1 MLYET
6 IIPATGHSFTKRNF
20 IFKYF
25 PTQWH
30 YHKEFE
36 LTLITN
42 GWGKRFVGDGV
53 DDFKVGD
60 IVLFGENLPH
70 FHMCDKTYYENNDL
84 YCSSEVI
91 QFTRDIFPADMNKNA
106 RVFTHFQSI
115 ANKQAGNLISK
126 QKNHRRSYG
135 NISPIGKPP
144 RYQHA
149 DQTLSNIGSLRK

>member
-53 DDFKVGD
+53 DDF
-60 IVLFGENLPH
+60 
-70 FHMCDKTYYENNDL
+70 
-84 YCSSEVI
+84 CSEKIYHTSTCVTKLI
-91 QFTRDIFPADMNKNA
+91 MRTTIFTVVRKSFN
-106 RVFTHFQSI
+106 
-115 ANKQAGNLISK
+115 
-126 QKNHRRSYG
+126 
-135 NISPIGKPP
+135 SPGTSFRPI
-144 RYQHA
+144 
-149 DQTLSNIGSLRK
+149 

>member
-91 QFTRDIFPADMNKNA
+91 QFTRDIFQWKRIHLLFYYHIGLWLFMGSS
-106 RVFTHFQSI
+106 FTYRKTANDSTNYDNSI
-115 ANKQAGNLISK
+115 SQ
-126 QKNHRRSYG
+126 
-135 NISPIGKPP
+135 
-144 RYQHA
+144 
-149 DQTLSNIGSLRK
+149 

>member
-91 QFTRDIFPADMNKNA
+91 QFTMG
-106 RVFTHFQSI
+106 HLS
-115 ANKQAGNLISK
+115 G
-126 QKNHRRSYG
+126 
-135 NISPIGKPP
+135 
-144 RYQHA
+144 RYE
-149 DQTLSNIGSLRK
+149 

>member
-42 GWGKRFVGDGV
+42 GWGKRFVGEG
-53 DDFKVGD
+53 
-60 IVLFGENLPH
+60 
-70 FHMCDKTYYENNDL
+70 
-84 YCSSEVI
+84 
-91 QFTRDIFPADMNKNA
+91 
-106 RVFTHFQSI
+106 
-115 ANKQAGNLISK
+115 
-126 QKNHRRSYG
+126 
-135 NISPIGKPP
+135 
-144 RYQHA
+144 
-149 DQTLSNIGSLRK
+149 